1 MKLGEALSKLKK
13 ERSKLAR
20 LIQLRKDHVY
30 VETGKQPAFDPKKI
44 SEEINLQIDLIRK
57 MKIQVQ
63 KTNLST
69 KVQGDDI
76 SVAEAIIKVNDIR
89 SKIAHLS
96 NVFEKKSSW
105 LYRERDQK
113 EMVALLNEQEI
124 EDELEKL
131 EISKVQLDNKIQMTN
146 WTTNLTD

>member
-30 VETGKQPAFDPKKI
+30 VEAGKQPTFDPQKI
-44 SEEINLQIDLIRK
+44 TVEIETQIEAIRK
-57 MKIQVQ
+57 LKIQVQ
-63 KTNLST
+63 KTNLTTDVKGEELSL
-69 KVQGDDI
+69 
-76 SVAEAIIKVNDIR
+76 AEAIIKVNDIR

-96 NVFEKKSSW
+96 TVFEKKSSW

-113 EMVALLNEQEI
+113 EMIALLDEEEI
-124 EDELEKL
+124 ENELEKL
-131 EISKVQLDNKIQMTN
+131 EIAKVQLDNKIQITN
-146 WTTNLTD
+146 WMTELQP

>member
-13 ERSKLAR
+13 EKSKLAR
-20 LIQLRKDHVY
+20 LIQLRKDHIY
-30 VETGKQPAFDPKKI
+30 VEEGKQSPFDPKKI
-44 SEEINLQIDLIRK
+44 SEEINIQIDLIRK
-57 MKIQVQ
+57 LKIQVQ

-96 NVFEKKSSW
+96 KVFESKSSW
-105 LYRERDQK
+105 IYRERDQK
-113 EMVALLNEQEI
+113 ERVALLDEQEI

-131 EISKVQLDNKIQMTN
+131 EIAKVQLDNKIQMTN
-146 WTTNLTD
+146 WTTPLLD

>member
-30 VETGKQPAFDPKKI
+30 VEVGKQPAFDPKKI
-44 SEEINLQIDLIRK
+44 SQEIEEQIETIRQL
-57 MKIQVQ
+57 KIQVQ
-63 KTNLST
+63 RTNLATSI
-69 KVQGDDI
+69 KGEDI
-76 SVAEAIIKVNDIR
+76 SLAEAIIKVNDIR
-89 SKIAHLS
+89 SRIAHLS
-96 NVFEKKSSW
+96 KVFEGKSSW

-113 EMVALLNEQEI
+113 EKVALLDEQEI

-131 EISKVQLDNKIQMTN
+131 EIAKVQLDNRIQMTN
-146 WTTNLTD
+146 WTTNVLD